1 MIGFLTARA
10 PVTFFGKTEDKEDI
24 ALIEFNDTSFQLK
37 KTDFILRLITAS
49 KVFAINVIP
58 TATEKQKDACEQYEG
73 AFINKFE
80 KAGFV
85 KEECQTI
92 DCPCIK
98 GAEVIECELLKTEEM
113 ENSTKIAG
121 KILISRRS

>member
-24 ALIEFNDTSFQLK
+24 ALIEFNDASFELK
-37 KTDFILRLITAS
+37 KTDFVLRLINTS
-49 KVFAINVIP
+49 KVFAINVVH

-73 AFINKFE
+73 AFINKFD
-80 KAGFV
+80 KTGFV
-85 KEECQTI
+85 KQECQTI

-98 GAEVIECELLKTEEM
+98 GAEVIEFELLKTEEL
-113 ENSTKIAG
+113 EDKVKITG
-121 KILISRRS
+121 KVLIRR